1 MKNDFKNIDEMVELI
16 EEELSE
22 CELDND
28 FNCRDCC
35 DLENCYVKASIK
47 SSHEFAKSLDYGGY
61 DTEEEFWENLN

>member
-22 CELDND
+22 CELDKD

-35 DLENCYVKASIK
+35 DLENCYIKASIK

-61 DTEEEFWENLN
+61 DTEEEFWENLD

>member
-1 MKNDFKNIDEMVELI
+1 MKNDFKNINEMVELI

-61 DTEEEFWENLN
+61 DTEEEFWENLD